1 MSNLMFFLAENYKI
15 GILSLSGVV
24 ITLYIYVSM
33 FSLFSSRKKGINVT
47 IGAMIPFWNL
57 KYFFM

>member
-1 MSNLMFFLAENYKI
+1 MFFLAENYKI